1 MDILSQIMLFT
12 PLDGA
17 AVGLLLFLSVA
28 IGWLID
34 HPGNRRL
41 SVSVLMMQYRREW
54 MAEMVTRDPRIFDSG
69 VLDGL
74 RQGITFYA
82 SACIIAIGSGL
93 ALVGNTAPLQ
103 GLASDLTLQAAD
115 GFALEV
121 KVLLVLGFIANAF
134 LKFVWSHRLF
144 GYCSIMMAAV
154 PNDVTNPE
162 CYPRAAQAAEINIT
176 AARSYNRG
184 LRSVYFALGALGW
197 LLGPIP
203 LLLSA
208 VTTAA
213 VLLRREFASQ
223 SRAIMLNRG
232 GNERVS

>member
-1 MDILSQIMLFT
+1 MEIMSHLAPFT
-12 PLDGA
+12 LLDAA
-17 AVGLLLFLSVA
+17 AVGLLLFLAVS

-34 HPGNRRL
+34 HPGNRRQ

-54 MAEMVTRDPRIFDSG
+54 MVEMITREPRIFDSG

-103 GLASDLTLQAAD
+103 GLATDLTLQAAD
-115 GFALEV
+115 TLV
-121 KVLLVLGFIANAF
+121 LKVRILLVLGFIANAF

-154 PNDVTNPE
+154 PNDVKNPE
-162 CYPRAAQAAEINIT
+162 CLPRAAQAAEINIT

-197 LLGPIP
+197 LLGPEA
-203 LLLSA
+203 LLISA
-208 VTTAA
+208 VATAA
-213 VLLRREFASQ
+213 VMLRREFASQ
-223 SRAIMLNRG
+223 SRAIMLNRSG
-232 GNERVS
+232 M